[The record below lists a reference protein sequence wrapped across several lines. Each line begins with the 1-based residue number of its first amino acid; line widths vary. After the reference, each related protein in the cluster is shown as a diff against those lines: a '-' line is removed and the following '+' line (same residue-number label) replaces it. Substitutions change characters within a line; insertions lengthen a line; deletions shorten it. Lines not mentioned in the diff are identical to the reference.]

1 MDDLYHEE
9 ELRSL
14 FRKHIQKKCSEEEL
28 RLLMAYSEEP
38 AFLPVWEELMEEVK
52 EERATEEL
60 YGLYKP
66 AIDKVYAQIMPKR
79 QAKIRYW
86 WAAAAA
92 ILLLFSIG
100 VYLWNRQPAEQVL
113 VKQDVLPGTSKAT
126 LILADGSVV
135 TLDSTGNQILQQG
148 TAAIRKQGGQFI
160 YDVQQPTTGITYNT
174 LNTPRGGQFR
184 ITLPDGTNVWL
195 NAASSLRYPTAF
207 IGKERAVEITG
218 EAYFEVA
225 KNASMPFR
233 LKVAGQIDIEVLG
246 TSFNVTAYKEE
257 PSIKA
262 TLIEGAIRMRTKDQS
277 LVLSPGQQA
286 ELTNTGQLRL
296 LNDNKPTP
304 TTAKDGF
311 FTFTKADLPTVMRQL
326 ARWYDLEI
334 IYEDGIPEAEF
345 TGDIDKSLTLD
356 QVLKGLARNRIHY
369 KIEEGRKLIIL
380 P

>member
-1 MDDLYHEE
+1 MDELHHEE

-14 FRKHIQKKCSEEEL
+14 FRKYMEKDCSEEEL
-28 RLLMAYSEEP
+28 RLLMSYSEEE
-38 AFLPVWEELMEEVK
+38 AFLPVWQEMMEEIK
-52 EERATEEL
+52 EERPAEEL

-66 AIDKVYAQIMPKR
+66 AIDKVYAQIVKPKP
-79 QAKIRYW
+79 KIIRYW
-86 WAAAAA
+86 WAAAASL
-92 ILLLFSIG
+92 LLLFSAG
-100 VYLWNRQPAEQVL
+100 AYLWIQQPAKQVL
-113 VKQDVLPGTSKAT
+113 VKQDVQPGTNKAMLT
-126 LILADGSVV
+126 LADGTVIP
-135 TLDSTGNQILQQG
+135 LDSTGNQVLQQG
-148 TAAIRKQGGQFI
+148 TAAIRKQGGQLI
-160 YDVQQPTTGITYNT
+160 YDVQETTTEITYNT

-225 KNASMPFR
+225 KNAAMPFR
-233 LKVAGQIDIEVLG
+233 LKVAGQMDIEVLG
-246 TSFNVTAYKEE
+246 TSFNVTAYKDE
-257 PSIKA
+257 PSIK
-262 TLIEGAIRMRTKDQS
+262 TKLIEGAIRMRAKDQS

-286 ELTNTGQLRL
+286 ELTSTGLLRM
-296 LNDNKPTP
+296 LNDNKPIQ

-311 FTFTKADLPTVMRQL
+311 FTFNQADLPTVMRQL

-334 IYEDGIPEAEF
+334 IYEEGIPEAEF

-356 QVLKGLARNRIHY
+356 QVLKGLSRNRIHY